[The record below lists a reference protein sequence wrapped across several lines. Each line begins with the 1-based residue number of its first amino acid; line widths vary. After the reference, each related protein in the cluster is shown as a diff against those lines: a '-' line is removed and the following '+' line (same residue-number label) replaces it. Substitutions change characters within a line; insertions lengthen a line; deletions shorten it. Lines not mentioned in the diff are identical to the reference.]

1 MNNSDNLPILY
12 SFVRCPYAMRARMA
26 LLEAGIDC
34 VLREVDLKNKPAS
47 MLEISPK
54 GTVPVLLLK
63 TGEVIEESL
72 DIINYAL
79 KQNELFHVQK
89 YTKQKQEELK
99 ELIANNDNQFV
110 KLLRPYKYPER
121 YPEHSQEDCKKQIQ
135 VEFLDKYEKMLNGN
149 QCLFGLKSIADIAI
163 LPFIRQFA
171 IVDQEWF
178 YNSNYKTIIAWLK
191 LITDSP
197 DFQDIIM
204 AKHQPWKELNK
215 PLYFLNSVPKV

>member
-26 LLEAGIDC
+26 LLEDGIDC
-34 VLREVDLKNKPAS
+34 ILREVDLKNKPAT

-63 TGEVIEESL
+63 TGEVIDESL

-99 ELIANNDNQFV
+99 ELITNNDSQFV
-110 KLLRPYKYPER
+110 KLLRPYNTN
-121 YPEHSQEDCKKQIQ
+121 C
-135 VEFLDKYEKMLNGN
+135 NN
-149 QCLFGLKSIADIAI
+149 
-163 LPFIRQFA
+163 
-171 IVDQEWF
+171 
-178 YNSNYKTIIAWLK
+178 
-191 LITDSP
+191 
-197 DFQDIIM
+197 
-204 AKHQPWKELNK
+204 
-215 PLYFLNSVPKV
+215 

>member
-1 MNNSDNLPILY
+1 MYNSDNLPILY

-26 LLEAGIDC
+26 LLEAGINC

-72 DIINYAL
+72 DIVNYAL
-79 KQNELFHVQK
+79 EQNELFNIQK
-89 YTKQKQEELK
+89 YNKQKQAELQ
-99 ELIANNDNQFV
+99 ELITNNDTKFV

-121 YPEHSQEDCKKQIQ
+121 YPEHSQETCKKQIQ
-135 VEFLDKYEKMLNGN
+135 VEFLDKYEKMLDNN
-149 QCLFGLKSIADIAI
+149 QFLLGLKSIADIAI

-178 YNSNYKTIIAWLK
+178 YTSNYKNIIAWLK
-191 LITDSP
+191 LMTDNP
-197 DFQDIIM
+197 NFQNIIM
-204 AKHQPWKELNK
+204 AKHQPWQ
-215 PLYFLNSVPKV
+215 NSDTPVYLFNN